1 MNNPLSRTGSSPS
14 QWLRQRKPRWFAK
27 DTPTPTTDPL
37 RTAGQLLR
45 EARESKGLGL
55 RELAQRTR
63 ISIAV
68 LEALE
73 GGWKDRLPEATYL
86 RAMLPLLEHQLELPA
101 GTLERLLPQGGQRAG
116 GTIGQAGG
124 PQAPAF
130 SPSTLHLLTSWQS
143 AFLYS
148 LLVLG
153 LLYGVNLQQQRLAA
167 TGRLAAKP
175 IPLTPSNANKQD
187 NHGVDFPGLRPLQ
200 MAAAGQAMGL
210 LTKETKQGGPDLSL
224 GLLTLNLKQPT
235 QVELQSRSSGDT
247 QLEGLSGELS
257 LPVLPPFAL
266 RLTPAPPAASVR
278 WRGQTLR
285 EKSPDSSEA
294 PSSPD
299 GATAIF
305 QVPVPAPTKPAP
317 AAPTPP

>member
-1 MNNPLSRTGSSPS
+1 MNNPRSRTGSA
-14 QWLRQRKPRWFAK
+14 QWLRQLKPRWFAK

-86 RAMLPLLEHQLELPA
+86 RAMLPLLEHQLDLPP
-101 GTLERLLPQGGQRAG
+101 GTLDRLLPQGGQRTG
-116 GTIGQAGG
+116 GAAGQAGG
-124 PQAPAF
+124 PHAPTL

-167 TGRLAAKP
+167 MGRLAAKP
-175 IPLTPSNANKQD
+175 IPITPSNANKQD

-210 LTKETKQGGPDLSL
+210 LTKETKQGGADLSL
-224 GLLTLNLKQPT
+224 GLLTLSLKQPT
-235 QVELQSRSSGDT
+235 QVEIESRSSGDT
-247 QLEGLSGELS
+247 LLEGLSGELS

-278 WRGQTLR
+278 WRGQALR
-285 EKSPDSSEA
+285 EKKPDSSEA
-294 PSSPD
+294 PSSPA
-299 GATAIF
+299 GATATY
-305 QVPVPAPTKPAP
+305 QVPAPPTTKPAA
-317 AAPTPP
+317 AAPSPP